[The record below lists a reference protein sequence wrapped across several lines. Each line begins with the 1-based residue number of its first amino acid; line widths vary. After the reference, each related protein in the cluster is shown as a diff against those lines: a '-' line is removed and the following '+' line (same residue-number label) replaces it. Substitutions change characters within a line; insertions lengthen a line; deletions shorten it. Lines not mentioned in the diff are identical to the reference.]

1 MTNQTQ
7 TQVIAPAEV
16 SALDIIRA
24 EAVSAIIGGYGATRV
39 YAEHL
44 FGWFDSDWFTYAHDD
59 KSEAAK
65 PILAEGDKFRT
76 ALRKAGHTNPSVAWT
91 RVRQEGAK
99 LAKAEAEREAGED
112 GEEGEGESE
121 SESAGTKHVRSL
133 TLRLVQDLST
143 LFKACKREEAKN
155 NLDAKQAQ
163 ANVHIA
169 SALQA
174 LGVDL
179 TMVK

>member
-1 MTNQTQ
+1 MQN
-7 TQVIAPAEV
+7 TQVITTN
-16 SALDIIRA
+16 DTA
-24 EAVSAIIGGYGATRV
+24 EAALAPCRSAVADTITRQYGEVRR
-39 YAEHL
+39 YAETITQY
-44 FGWFDSDWFTYAHDD
+44 FPSDWYMYEHND

-65 PILAEGDKFRT
+65 GILAEAAKFRKT
-76 ALRKAGHTNPSVAWT
+76 LRDAGHANPSVVWT
-91 RVRQEGAK
+91 RVRNEGRK
-99 LAKAEAEREAGED
+99 LIEGEPEAASGEGD
-112 GEEGEGESE
+112 GEGET
-121 SESAGTKHVRSL
+121 ESAGTKQVRSL
-133 TLRLVQDLST
+133 SLRLVEDLSA
-143 LFKACKREEAKN
+143 LYKACKREEAKN